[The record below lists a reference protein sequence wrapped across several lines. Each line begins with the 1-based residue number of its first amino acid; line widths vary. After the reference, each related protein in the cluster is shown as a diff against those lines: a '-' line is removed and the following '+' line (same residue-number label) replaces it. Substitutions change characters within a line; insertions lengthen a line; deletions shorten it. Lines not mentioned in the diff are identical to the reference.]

1 MVTDC
6 KKLVESYL
14 GWLRDKIRVADIQ
27 GVCEI
32 TTPFLDRHNDRLQ
45 IYVECRGDRVRLS
58 DDGYIIGDLESCGC
72 ALDTPHRK
80 EMLQTVLAGYG
91 VSEEHGELVV
101 EAMERDFPKKKH
113 ALLQAMLS
121 VNDMFM
127 TARQRVAYLFVEDVT
142 HYLRESEVRFSPNV
156 EFTGSSGF
164 THKYDFLIPPSRT
177 EPERILRAI
186 NNPSRDSATSMIF
199 SWTDTKDVRPAKSKA
214 YVILNDAERG
224 PSSDVLRAF
233 SHYGIITV
241 LWSQRDR
248 YKMQLAT

>member
-72 ALDTPHRK
+72 
-80 EMLQTVLAGYG
+80 
-91 VSEEHGELVV
+91 
-101 EAMERDFPKKKH
+101 

-224 PSSDVLRAF
+224 PSSDVLHAF